1 MEPGAPY
8 QAAIQAQVGGSGGLA
23 GKTTS
28 RGHQGALV
36 VAPRHERAQLHR
48 ESQDLLAGNQR
59 LYGQVSWAMQAA
71 MQAAA
76 AGWLARV
83 TSKGSDANAPG
94 ASVPM
99 PPTPPQRHHTHT
111 WEWAG
116 EGRGTEDGV
125 RERGSRRV
133 HGRQQAGE
141 GVERRVMRERSAPRL
156 VKVGLESP
164 SPPAGSFHTSRS
176 RPRPHWRRLTAAR
189 ALAHAS
195 PCVGVFGCGVIA
207 ILTRVDC
214 RNKQAGSAVLFV

>member
-1 MEPGAPY
+1 MEPGAAY
-8 QAAIQAQVGGSGGLA
+8 QAAQAQVGGSGGL

-48 ESQDLLAGNQR
+48 ESQDLLADHQR
-59 LYGQVSWAMQAA
+59 LYGQASWAMQAA

-99 PPTPPQRHHTHT
+99 PPTPPQRHHTYT

-125 RERGSRRV
+125 RERGSRRSAREAA
-133 HGRQQAGE
+133 GRRGRGAESDARAKRTQACQSWT
-141 GVERRVMRERSAPRL
+141 RVA
-156 VKVGLESP
+156 V
-164 SPPAGSFHTSRS
+164 PAGRVV
-176 RPRPHWRRLTAAR
+176 PHIAVTAAP
-189 ALAHAS
+189 APAAFDGGTCAG
-195 PCVGVFGCGVIA
+195 PCVAARRRGWV
-207 ILTRVDC
+207 R
-214 RNKQAGSAVLFV
+214 